1 MTVYEIMLLLLV
13 GAIGGMLSGIV
24 GVGGGVILV
33 PALVFFLGFS
43 QHAAQGTSLA
53 MMVPP
58 VGILGVLNYYLKGY
72 VNIKIAALLCLGF
85 VFGSYFGS
93 KIAVGLTPE
102 QLKRVF
108 GGVLLLV
115 SIKFMLEK

>member
-58 VGILGVLNYYLKGY
+58 VGILGVLNYYQKGY